1 MPTTA
6 CCCRQQRMASANSS
20 YKENKHDKKV
30 CGCYI
35 VTMNSMNQLLEK
47 AIHLP
52 EDQRLAL
59 VHKLLLAGEPHAS
72 RDVENAWDAEIRDR
86 IARYD
91 LGNVPTRPAGKVF
104 SDLDRR
110 LES

>member
-1 MPTTA
+1 MQTTA
-6 CCCRQQRMASANSS
+6 CCCRQQRMVSVKNS
-20 YKENKHDKKV
+20 YNANKHDKKV

-35 VTMNSMNQLLEK
+35 VSMNSMNQLLQE

-59 VHKLLLAGEPHAS
+59 VHKLLLVGEPHTS
-72 RDVENAWDAEIRDR
+72 KDVEDAWDAEIRDR

-91 LGNVPTRPAGKVF
+91 LGNAPTRPAGEVF

-110 LES
+110 LKS

>member
-1 MPTTA
+1 
-6 CCCRQQRMASANSS
+6 
-20 YKENKHDKKV
+20 
-30 CGCYI
+30 
-35 VTMNSMNQLLEK
+35 MNSMSQLLEE

-59 VHKLLLAGEPHAS
+59 VHKLLLAGEPLAS
-72 RDVENAWDAEIRDR
+72 RDVENSWDTEIRDR

-104 SDLDRR
+104 SDLDSR
-110 LES
+110 LKS

>member
-1 MPTTA
+1 
-6 CCCRQQRMASANSS
+6 
-20 YKENKHDKKV
+20 
-30 CGCYI
+30 
-35 VTMNSMNQLLEK
+35 MNSMNQLLQE

-59 VHKLLLAGEPHAS
+59 VHKLLLAGEPPAS
-72 RDVENAWDAEIRDR
+72 RDVENAWDAEIQDR

-110 LES
+110 LKS